1 MQIMRGSDSQVCAS
15 QQEFFPAFRFVLHSR
30 PPCGERPKEGVG
42 EIRIF
47 KGFSPLS
54 INFN

>member
-1 MQIMRGSDSQVCAS
+1 MQIMRGSDSQGCAS

-30 PPCGERPKEGVG
+30 PPMRGTTKRRGREGRG
-42 EIRIF
+42 F
-47 KGFSPLS
+47 KVFPLS